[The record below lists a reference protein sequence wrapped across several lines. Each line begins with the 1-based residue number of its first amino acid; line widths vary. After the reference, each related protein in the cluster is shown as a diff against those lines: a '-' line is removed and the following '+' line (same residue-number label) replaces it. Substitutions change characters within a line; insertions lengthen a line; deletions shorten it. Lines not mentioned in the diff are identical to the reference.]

1 MSQKLDALHNEEDTS
16 DADKDKDNTSANKD
30 TDKIDSTSK
39 TGDDSSIGTVIA
51 EMLGALS
58 AMICAF
64 AVRRKKNI

>member
-1 MSQKLDALHNEEDTS
+1 MSQKLDAFHNEEDTS
-16 DADKDKDNTSANKD
+16 DADKDNTSANKD

-51 EMLGALS
+51 VMLGALS

-64 AVRRKKNI
+64 AVRRKKTI

>member
-1 MSQKLDALHNEEDTS
+1 MSQKLDAFHNEEDTS
-16 DADKDKDNTSANKD
+16 DADKDNTSANKD

-51 EMLGALS
+51 VMLGALS

-64 AVRRKKNI
+64 AVRR